1 MKNDNQEALLP
12 SESNA
17 HYAECVDYLVS
28 TMPSQSSPTMSQPTE
43 LSSILKEI
51 ETQAKKPLEE
61 QLEDLKLAG
70 AKCIQSLDNILQH
83 LNTFDA
89 KDVTCNIDDKEVNCE
104 TWEENHY

>member
-1 MKNDNQEALLP
+1 MKNDN
-12 SESNA
+12 N
-17 HYAECVDYLVS
+17 YAECVDYLVS

-70 AKCIQSLDNILQH
+70 AKCIQSLDNILH
-83 LNTFDA
+83 ELNTFDA
-89 KDVTCNIDDKEVNCE
+89 KNVTCTLDDKEVNCE

>member
-28 TMPSQSSPTMSQPTE
+28 TMPSQSSPANAHTMNTT
-43 LSSILKEI
+43 SILKEI

-89 KDVTCNIDDKEVNCE
+89 KDVTCSVDDKEVNCE

>member
-1 MKNDNQEALLP
+1 MKNDN
-12 SESNA
+12 N
-17 HYAECVDYLVS
+17 YAECVDYLVS

-70 AKCIQSLDNILQH
+70 AKCIQSLDNILH
-83 LNTFDA
+83 ELNTFDA
-89 KDVTCNIDDKEVNCE
+89 KNVRCTLDDKEVNCE